1 MAMIYL
7 KAYEKRKAIKK
18 IKDTKAFAV
27 ELVRQELDQLMELI
41 QADRENL
48 VETSFS
54 VYCLADSLK
63 ELENRS
69 NELKNILENQGLN
82 VVRETL
88 NQKAL
93 YFSFFP
99 LSLIHI

>member
-1 MAMIYL
+1 
-7 KAYEKRKAIKK
+7 
-18 IKDTKAFAV
+18 
-27 ELVRQELDQLMELI
+27 MELI

-48 VETSFS
+48 VETSFL

-88 NQKAL
+88 N
-93 YFSFFP
+93 
-99 LSLIHI
+99 